1 VKSTLIHGDPATFA
15 PKLPT
20 GKKEYV
26 RKEVTMAW
34 VFERSGTRGTK
45 YAGIYRDPDGHKR
58 SAGTYSS
65 RREALRAANR
75 EEQKVLSG
83 TWHDGSLGQIT
94 FRDYVEGEWL
104 PHKHLEV
111 TTRAA
116 YNSYL
121 NKQFYPAFGRRQL
134 NKVSPSVV
142 QDWVT
147 KAHTEGLSPR
157 SIKKYHVF
165 LSSIFRR
172 AVRDRI
178 LVFNPCDHTELP
190 KVILRKSRTITP
202 DEFERLLRAL
212 PSQHRLLVETFIET
226 GMRWGE
232 VIALRPRH
240 IDFLRRMV
248 SVEDTIVETSKKN
261 SPTGERFLVKR
272 YPKNN
277 EPRTFGVRQA
287 WLDEVAT
294 HIRTKSIAR
303 NDLLFTTRVGTP
315 ISRNTFR
322 TQVWLPTVRASGVD
336 FSVRIHDLRHA
347 HASWLLAGGSDLR
360 SVMDRMGHH
369 QIQTTQKY
377 LHALPDADRKNLDAL
392 DRIARGKGT

>member
-1 VKSTLIHGDPATFA
+1 
-15 PKLPT
+15 
-20 GKKEYV
+20 
-26 RKEVTMAW
+26 MAW
-34 VFERSGTRGTK
+34 VSERSGARGTR
-45 YAGIYRDPDGHKR
+45 YAGIYRDPDGNKR

-83 TWHDGSLGQIT
+83 SWHDGSLGQIT
-94 FRDYVEGEWL
+94 FRDYVEQEWL
-104 PHKHLEV
+104 PHKHVEV

-116 YNSYL
+116 YSSYL
-121 NKQFYPAFGRRQL
+121 NKQFYPAFGKRAL

-147 KAHTEGLSPR
+147 KAHADGLSPR

-178 LVFNPCDHTELP
+178 LVFNPCDHTEVP
-190 KVILRKSRTITP
+190 KVIVRQTRTVTP
-202 DEFERLLRAL
+202 QEFERLVRAV
-212 PSQHRLLVETFIET
+212 PSHYRLLVETFIET

-240 IDFLRRMV
+240 VDFLSRMV
-248 SVEDTIVETSKKN
+248 RVEDTILETSKKN
-261 SPTGERFLVKR
+261 SPTGERFLVKP

-277 EPRTFGVRQA
+277 EPRTFGVRQG
-287 WLDEVAT
+287 WLDEVAA
-294 HIRTKSIAR
+294 HIRTKSIGR
-303 NDLLFTTRVGTP
+303 DDLLFATRVGTP
-315 ISRNTFR
+315 ISRNSFR
-322 TQVWLPTVRASGVD
+322 TQVWLPAVKASGVD
-336 FSVRIHDLRHA
+336 FSVRVHDLRDA

-360 SVMDRMGHH
+360 SEMDRMGHH

-377 LHALPDADRKNLDAL
+377 LHALPEADRKNLGAL
-392 DRIARGKGT
+392 ERISRGTNR

>member
-1 VKSTLIHGDPATFA
+1 
-15 PKLPT
+15 
-20 GKKEYV
+20 
-26 RKEVTMAW
+26 MAW
-34 VFERSGTRGTK
+34 VSERSGARGTR
-45 YAGIYRDPDGHKR
+45 YAGIYRDPDGNKR

-83 TWHDGSLGQIT
+83 SWHDGSLGQIT
-94 FRDYVEGEWL
+94 FRDYVEQEWL

-116 YNSYL
+116 YSSYL
-121 NKQFYPAFGRRQL
+121 NKQFYPAFGKRAL

-147 KAHTEGLSPR
+147 KAHADGLSPR

-178 LVFNPCDHTELP
+178 LVFNPCDHTEVP
-190 KVILRKSRTITP
+190 KVIVRKTRTVTP
-202 DEFERLLRAL
+202 QEFERLVRAV
-212 PSQHRLLVETFIET
+212 PSHYRLLVETFIET

-240 IDFLRRMV
+240 VDFLSRMV
-248 SVEDTIVETSKKN
+248 RVEDTIVETSKKN
-261 SPTGERFLVKR
+261 SPTGERFLVKP

-277 EPRTFGVRQA
+277 EPRTFGVRQGG
-287 WLDEVAT
+287 W
-294 HIRTKSIAR
+294 
-303 NDLLFTTRVGTP
+303 TR
-315 ISRNTFR
+315 SRLTSE
-322 TQVWLPTVRASGVD
+322 LS
-336 FSVRIHDLRHA
+336 
-347 HASWLLAGGSDLR
+347 R
-360 SVMDRMGHH
+360 SVVTICCSRRG
-369 QIQTTQKY
+369 
-377 LHALPDADRKNLDAL
+377 L
-392 DRIARGKGT
+392 ARRSLATAFGPRSGSPQ

>member
-1 VKSTLIHGDPATFA
+1 
-15 PKLPT
+15 
-20 GKKEYV
+20 
-26 RKEVTMAW
+26 
-34 VFERSGTRGTK
+34 
-45 YAGIYRDPDGHKR
+45 
-58 SAGTYSS
+58 
-65 RREALRAANR
+65 
-75 EEQKVLSG
+75 
-83 TWHDGSLGQIT
+83 
-94 FRDYVEGEWL
+94 
-104 PHKHLEV
+104 
-111 TTRAA
+111 
-116 YNSYL
+116 
-121 NKQFYPAFGRRQL
+121 
-134 NKVSPSVV
+134 
-142 QDWVT
+142 
-147 KAHTEGLSPR
+147 
-157 SIKKYHVF
+157 
-165 LSSIFRR
+165 
-172 AVRDRI
+172 
-178 LVFNPCDHTELP
+178 
-190 KVILRKSRTITP
+190 
-202 DEFERLLRAL
+202 
-212 PSQHRLLVETFIET
+212 
-226 GMRWGE
+226 MRWGE

-261 SPTGERFLVKR
+261 SPSGERFLVKR

-303 NDLLFTTRVGTP
+303 NDLLFTTRVGNP